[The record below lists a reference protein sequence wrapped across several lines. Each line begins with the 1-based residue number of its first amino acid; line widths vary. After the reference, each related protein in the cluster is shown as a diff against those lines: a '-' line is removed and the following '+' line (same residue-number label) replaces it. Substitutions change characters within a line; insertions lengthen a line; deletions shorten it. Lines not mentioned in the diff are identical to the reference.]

1 VHQLPVLGRCD
12 GDHLRPLPSGKL
24 DEAIADPTAGAVH
37 YLRLAFERHGF
48 LLKRLEWIGC
58 VASCLGQDFQAV
70 SSDTGVA
77 AAST

>member
-1 VHQLPVLGRCD
+1 MHQLRVLGRYD

-24 DEAIADPTAGAVH
+24 DEAVADPTAGAVH
-37 YLRLAFERHGF
+37 DPRLAFERQGF
-48 LLKRLEWIGC
+48 LAKLLEWIGC
-58 VASCLGQDFQAV
+58 VVSCLGQDFQAV